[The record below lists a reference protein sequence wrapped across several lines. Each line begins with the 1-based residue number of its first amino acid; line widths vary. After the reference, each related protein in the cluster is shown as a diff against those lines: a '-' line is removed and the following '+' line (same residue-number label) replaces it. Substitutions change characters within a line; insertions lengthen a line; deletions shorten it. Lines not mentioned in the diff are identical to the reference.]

1 MKRLKTFLIYAL
13 IIIGFYFFSEF
24 IITVGLNSSYED
36 IVRKDNISQVEIY
49 EAQATLVNGKIKGVI
64 KDSRGNESLT
74 GKYVELDFYS
84 KRDNVVARKYIPIET
99 TDVNNTQEF
108 STYFEAED
116 VTSYSIAIVNEK
128 EQGELNTELEDWE
141 RIAIYIGLFLGIIN
155 IPNLLAL

>member
-36 IVRKDNISQVEIY
+36 IVRRDNVSQVEIY
-49 EAQATLVNGKIKGVI
+49 EAQATLVNGKVKGVI

-99 TDVNNTQEF
+99 TDVNTTQEF
-108 STYFEAED
+108 STSFEAED
-116 VTSYSIAIVNEK
+116 VTSYSIAIVDEK
-128 EQGELNTELEDWE
+128 EHGELNIIPEELKNKD
-141 RIAIYIGLFLGIIN
+141 ILVLTFLTMLIVW
-155 IPNLLAL
+155 